1 LSREDVLRFVEE
13 RIEQLRRELQ
23 IYEELRNILMRGEA
37 PVEPTEADLDS
48 LPWRP
53 YQSGTGEWVYQDEAP
68 EALVERLRREG
79 KPVRIGKYLYSL
91 RVGATGKTFV
101 SRREAK
107 TE

>member
-23 IYEELRNILMRGEA
+23 IYEELRNILMGGGA

-53 YQSGTGEWVYQDEAP
+53 Y
-68 EALVERLRREG
+68 
-79 KPVRIGKYLYSL
+79 
-91 RVGATGKTFV
+91 
-101 SRREAK
+101 
-107 TE
+107 

>member
-79 KPVRIGKYLYSL
+79 KPVRIG
-91 RVGATGKTFV
+91 
-101 SRREAK
+101 
-107 TE
+107 